1 METHLVWKTKLFR
14 NLYEIFENEQP
25 AGELKSP
32 GWKRNATGE
41 LKGKKLHFEIKG
53 VFKKEFLILDPADN
67 STIGQI
73 VFNTWK
79 TKATITC
86 RNQEYKW
93 QFDNFFHTKWSISY
107 EQGNLVKY
115 ESHFKKGE
123 ITSYTND
130 ELLIL
135 TGLFIKDYL
144 KQRAAAAAAA
154 GQ

>member
-1 METHLVWKTKLFR
+1 METHLTWKTKLFR
-14 NLYEIFENEQP
+14 SLYEIYENEQP
-25 AGELKSP
+25 AGELKSS
-32 GWKRNATGE
+32 GWKRNAAGE

-53 VFKKEFLILDPADN
+53 VFNKEFLISDPADN

-73 VFNTWK
+73 VFNTWR
-79 TKATITC
+79 TKATINC
-86 RNQEYKW
+86 HNQEYKW
-93 QFDNFFHTKWSISY
+93 QFDNFLRTKWSISN
-107 EQGNLVKY
+107 ENGNLVKY
-115 ESHFKKGE
+115 QSHFKNGE

-154 GQ
+154 G